1 MNPDYQAPQS
11 FAILSAVRITEVTDS
26 YISFFQLRVFKLA
39 QSWPTMRLLLSIIVN
54 TLGALGNLT
63 LILCIII
70 YIFAVIGLQ
79 LFNKSYTEDKF
90 SPDPVPR

>member
-1 MNPDYQAPQS
+1 
-11 FAILSAVRITEVTDS
+11 
-26 YISFFQLRVFKLA
+26 
-39 QSWPTMRLLLSIIVN
+39 MRLLLSIIVN

-79 LFNKSYTEDKF
+79 LFNDKYTADKF
-90 SPDPVPR
+90 DPDPVPR